1 MNKPF
6 KVSKG
11 ILKAKMLEYFR
22 EVERTGKELIVTD
35 NNKPVIK
42 IIPIKQKHKTV
53 DSVFKSYK
61 NKVKYMEDINTPT
74 SYEWEDL

>member
-1 MNKPF
+1 
-6 KVSKG
+6 
-11 ILKAKMLEYFR
+11 MLEYFR